1 VGGGEVSFEVV
12 PSLCVGDAAAPYATG
27 FREHAGCED
36 EVVQNSNDLE
46 GSVGRASSIGNVDGF
61 FYLMEEGFD
70 RFVGVVRLFHG
81 GIVVLDVGRSEAVV
95 GGVEMD

>member
-1 VGGGEVSFEVV
+1 LG
-12 PSLCVGDAAAPYATG
+12 
-27 FREHAGCED
+27 
-36 EVVQNSNDLE
+36 

-61 FYLMEEGFD
+61 FDLMEEGFD

-81 GIVVLDVGRSEAVV
+81 GIVVLDIGRSEAAV